1 MPDHAASDME
11 AIMADRMSERAKD
24 DLDRVLEK
32 LYALSPEVDKLST
45 ECANALQANIDA
57 GGDYI
62 SQRTIQAFS
71 EIREAIAHLYA
82 AGHDVM
88 EERDRFF
95 GRAVTR
101 T

>member
-1 MPDHAASDME
+1 MV
-11 AIMADRMSERAKD
+11 DRMSERAKD

-45 ECANALQANIDA
+45 ECANTLQANIDA

-62 SQRTIQAFS
+62 SRRTTQAFS
-71 EIREAIAHLYA
+71 EIREAIAHLYS
-82 AGHDVM
+82 AGREVM

-95 GRAVTR
+95 GKPVTR
-101 T
+101 P